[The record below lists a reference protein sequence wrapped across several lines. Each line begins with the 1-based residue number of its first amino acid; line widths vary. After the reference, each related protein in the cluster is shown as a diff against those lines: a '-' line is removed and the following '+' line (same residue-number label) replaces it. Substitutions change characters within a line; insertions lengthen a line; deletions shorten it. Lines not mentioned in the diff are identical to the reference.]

1 MTKPIYNFD
10 DAPIDAAYQFLA
22 GDVQTQ
28 IDKTGDKV
36 KRTFSGVAY
45 HGGQIDDHWYWGNL
59 VFDLDNL
66 DLADGKVPMLVEHD
80 RDQRCGF
87 INSHNIGDAGLSID
101 GTLLSN
107 EHGTTIAND
116 ADEGYPWQMS
126 VCITP
131 NRVETVES
139 GQVTVNGRTFNAPV
153 TIFRQ
158 NTIRE
163 VSFCALGADRHTNA
177 QVFNENKNHNKPKG
191 NDVDLEQAKAKITEL
206 EASLSQKSASEQAA
220 KDELAQ
226 FKQAKRDSD
235 IEALA
240 AKNGAPFSAEKIAK
254 FKAMDEE
261 SFLMFSEMLPA
272 KTEQG
277 KGVPEHLFNEQATHG
292 VTINADGGVDDY
304 ENKFEEWSKA

>member
-28 IDKTGDKV
+28 IETTGDKT

-126 VCITP
+126 VSIKPT
-131 NRVETVES
+131 RVETVES

-177 QVFNENKNHNKPKG
+177 QVFNENQDHNKPKG
-191 NDVDLEQAKAKITEL
+191 YNVDLEQAKAKITEL

-220 KDELAQ
+220 IDELAQ

-240 AKNGAPFSAEKIAK
+240 AKTGQEFSDDKLTNLK
-254 FKAMDEE
+254 NMDEN
-261 SFLMFSEMLPA
+261 SFSMFASMLPA
-272 KTEQG
+272 KAEQG
-277 KGVPEHLFNEQATHG
+277 KGAPEHIFSEQATHG
-292 VTINADGGVDDY
+292 VTVNADGGVDDY
-304 ENKFEEWSKA
+304 ENKFAEWSKA

>member
-1 MTKPIYNFD
+1 MNKFNFD
-10 DAPIDAAYQFLA
+10 DAPNNAYQFLA

-28 IDKTGDKV
+28 IDKTGDKT
-36 KRTFSGVAY
+36 KRTFSGIAY

-66 DLADGKVPMLVEHD
+66 DLANGKVPMLVEHD

-87 INSHNIGDAGLSID
+87 INSHNIGDAGLNIE

-107 EHGTTIAND
+107 EHGATIAND

-126 VCITP
+126 VSITP
-131 NRVETVES
+131 KRVESIES
-139 GQVTVNGRTFNAPV
+139 GTVTVNGREFNAPV

-163 VSFCALGADRHTNA
+163 VSFCALGADRHTSA
-177 QVFNENKNHNKPKG
+177 QIFNENRDHKPKEY
-191 NDVDLEQAKAKITEL
+191 NVDLEKAKATIEEL
-206 EASLSQKSASEQAA
+206 NASLAAKSAELQTAI
-220 KDELAQ
+220 DGLAQ

-240 AKNGAPFSAEKIAK
+240 AKTGHEFSEDKLTALKS
-254 FKAMDEE
+254 MDET
-261 SFLMFSEMLPA
+261 SFSMFASMMPA
-272 KTEQG
+272 KTEQ
-277 KGVPEHLFNEQATHG
+277 KGFQLPQELFNEQATHG
-292 VTINADGGVDDY
+292 VKARDNGETGSF
-304 ENKFEEWSKA
+304 ETKFNEWSEA

>member
-1 MTKPIYNFD
+1 MNKFNFD

-28 IDKTGDKV
+28 IEKTGDKT

-116 ADEGYPWQMS
+116 ADG
-126 VCITP
+126 T
-131 NRVETVES
+131 
-139 GQVTVNGRTFNAPV
+139 
-153 TIFRQ
+153 
-158 NTIRE
+158 
-163 VSFCALGADRHTNA
+163 
-177 QVFNENKNHNKPKG
+177 
-191 NDVDLEQAKAKITEL
+191 
-206 EASLSQKSASEQAA
+206 
-220 KDELAQ
+220 
-226 FKQAKRDSD
+226 
-235 IEALA
+235 
-240 AKNGAPFSAEKIAK
+240 
-254 FKAMDEE
+254 
-261 SFLMFSEMLPA
+261 
-272 KTEQG
+272 
-277 KGVPEHLFNEQATHG
+277 
-292 VTINADGGVDDY
+292 
-304 ENKFEEWSKA
+304 

>member
-126 VCITP
+126 VSIKP
-131 NRVETVES
+131 SRVETVES

-177 QVFNENKNHNKPKG
+177 QVFNENQNHNKPKG
-191 NDVDLEQAKAKITEL
+191 NNVDLEQAKAKITEL

-220 KDELAQ
+220 IDELAQ

-240 AKNGAPFSAEKIAK
+240 AKTGQEFSADKLTTLK
-254 FKAMDEE
+254 TMDEN
-261 SFLMFSEMLPA
+261 SFSMFASMLPA
-272 KTEQG
+272 KAEQG

-292 VTINADGGVDDY
+292 VTVNADGGVDDY
-304 ENKFEEWSKA
+304 ENKFAEWSKA

>member
-10 DAPIDAAYQFLA
+10 DAPNNAYQFLA

-28 IDKTGDKV
+28 IDKTGDKT

-66 DLADGKVPMLVEHD
+66 DLANGKVPMLVEHD

-87 INSHNIGDAGLSID
+87 INSHNIGDAGLNIE

-126 VCITP
+126 VSITP
-131 NRVETVES
+131 KRVESIES
-139 GQVTVNGRTFNAPV
+139 GTVTVNGREFNAPITV
-153 TIFRQ
+153 FRQ

-163 VSFCALGADRHTNA
+163 VSFCALGADRHTSA
-177 QVFNENKNHNKPKG
+177 QVFNENRDHKPKG
-191 NDVDLEQAKAKITEL
+191 NNVELEQAKAKITEL
-206 EASLSQKSASEQAA
+206 EASLSQEKSVSKTAI
-220 KDELAQ
+220 DELAQ
-226 FKQAKRDSD
+226 FKQAKRESD
-235 IEALA
+235 IAALA
-240 AKNGAPFSAEKIAK
+240 AKTSQEFSEDKLAT
-254 FKAMDEE
+254 FKTMDET
-261 SFLMFSEMLPA
+261 SFALITEMMPSKVEPQVNA
-272 KTEQG
+272 
-277 KGVPEHLFNEQATHG
+277 PEHLFSEQATNG
-292 VTINADGGVDDY
+292 VTVDAAVGVDNY
-304 ENKFEEWSKA
+304 ENKFAEWSKA

>member
-1 MTKPIYNFD
+1 MNKFNFD
-10 DAPIDAAYQFLA
+10 DAPNNAYQFLA

-28 IDKTGDKV
+28 IDKTGDKT

-126 VCITP
+126 VSIKPT
-131 NRVETVES
+131 RVETVES

-177 QVFNENKNHNKPKG
+177 QVFNENQGHNKPKG
-191 NDVDLEQAKAKITEL
+191 NNVDLEQAKAKITEL

-240 AKNGAPFSAEKIAK
+240 AKTGQEFSEDKLTTLK
-254 FKAMDEE
+254 TMDEN
-261 SFLMFSEMLPA
+261 SFSMFASMLPA
-272 KTEQG
+272 KAEQG
-277 KGVPEHLFNEQATHG
+277 KGAPEYIFDEQATHG
-292 VTINADGGVDDY
+292 VTVNTDGGVDDY
-304 ENKFEEWSKA
+304 ENKFAEWSKA

>member
-28 IDKTGDKV
+28 IEKTGDKT

-126 VCITP
+126 VSIKP
-131 NRVETVES
+131 SRVETVES

-177 QVFNENKNHNKPKG
+177 QVFNENQGHNKPKG
-191 NDVDLEQAKAKITEL
+191 NNVDLEQAKAKITEL

-220 KDELAQ
+220 IDELAQ
-226 FKQAKRDSD
+226 FKQGKRDSD

-240 AKNGAPFSAEKIAK
+240 AKTGQEFSEDKLTNLK
-254 FKAMDEE
+254 NMDEN
-261 SFLMFSEMLPA
+261 SFSMFASMLPA
-272 KTEQG
+272 KAEQD
-277 KGVPEHLFNEQATHG
+277 KGAPEHIFSEQATHG
-292 VTINADGGVDDY
+292 VTVNADGGVDDY
-304 ENKFEEWSKA
+304 ENKFAEWSKA

>member
-1 MTKPIYNFD
+1 MTKPIYKFD

-28 IDKTGDKV
+28 IDKTGDKI

-177 QVFNENKNHNKPKG
+177 QVFNENQNHTKPKG
-191 NDVDLEQAKAKITEL
+191 NNVDLEQAKAKITEL

-220 KDELAQ
+220 IDELAQ

-240 AKNGAPFSAEKIAK
+240 AKTGQEFSEDKLTTLK
-254 FKAMDEE
+254 TMDEN
-261 SFLMFSEMLPA
+261 SFSMFASMLPA
-272 KTEQG
+272 KAEQG

-304 ENKFEEWSKA
+304 ENKFAEWSKA

>member
-1 MTKPIYNFD
+1 MNKFNFD
-10 DAPIDAAYQFLA
+10 DAPNNAYQFLA

-28 IDKTGDKV
+28 IEKTGDKT
-36 KRTFSGVAY
+36 KRTFSGIAY

-59 VFDLDNL
+59 VFDLDGL
-66 DLADGKVPMLVEHD
+66 DLANGKVPMLVEHD

-87 INSHNIGDAGLSID
+87 INSHNIGDAGLNIE

-126 VCITP
+126 VSIVP
-131 NRVETVES
+131 SRVETVEQ

-163 VSFCALGADRHTNA
+163 VSFCALGADRHTSA
-177 QVFNENKNHNKPKG
+177 QVFNENQDHNKPKG
-191 NDVDLEQAKAKITEL
+191 YNVDLEKAKAKIEEL
-206 EASLSQKSASEQAA
+206 NASLVAKSA
-220 KDELAQ
+220 ELKTAVDGLAE
-226 FKQAKRDSD
+226 FKQAKRDAD

-240 AKNGAPFSAEKIAK
+240 DKTGQEFSADKLTTLK
-254 FKAMDEE
+254 TMDEN
-261 SFLMFSEMLPA
+261 SFSMFASMLPA
-272 KTEQG
+272 KAEPQNL
-277 KGVPEHLFNEQATHG
+277 PEHLFSEQALNG
-292 VTINADGGVDDY
+292 KNDNADSGTDSY
-304 ENKFEEWSKA
+304 ETKFKEWSKA

>member
-28 IDKTGDKV
+28 IEKTGDKT

-126 VCITP
+126 VSIKP
-131 NRVETVES
+131 SRVETVES

-177 QVFNENKNHNKPKG
+177 QVFNENQGHNKPKG
-191 NDVDLEQAKAKITEL
+191 NNVDLEQAKAKITEL

-220 KDELAQ
+220 IDELAQ

-235 IEALA
+235 IETLS
-240 AKNGAPFSAEKIAK
+240 AKTGQEFSEDKLTTLK
-254 FKAMDEE
+254 TMDEN
-261 SFLMFSEMLPA
+261 SFSMFASMLPA
-272 KTEQG
+272 KAEQG
-277 KGVPEHLFNEQATHG
+277 KGAPEHLFNEQATHG
-292 VTINADGGVDDY
+292 VTVNADGGVDDY
-304 ENKFEEWSKA
+304 ENKFAEWSKA

>member
-1 MTKPIYNFD
+1 MKKSIYNFD

-28 IDKTGDKV
+28 IEKTGDKV

-126 VCITP
+126 VSIKP
-131 NRVETVES
+131 SRVETVES

-177 QVFNENKNHNKPKG
+177 QVFNENQGHNKPKG
-191 NDVDLEQAKAKITEL
+191 NNVDLEQAKAKITEL

-240 AKNGAPFSAEKIAK
+240 AKTGQEFSEDKLTTLK
-254 FKAMDEE
+254 TMDEN
-261 SFLMFSEMLPA
+261 SFSMFASMLPA

-292 VTINADGGVDDY
+292 VTVNADGSVDDY
-304 ENKFEEWSKA
+304 ENKFAEWSKA

>member
-1 MTKPIYNFD
+1 MNKFNFD

-28 IDKTGDKV
+28 IEKTGDKT

-126 VCITP
+126 VSIKPT
-131 NRVETVES
+131 RVETVES

-177 QVFNENKNHNKPKG
+177 QVFNENQDHNKPKG
-191 NDVDLEQAKAKITEL
+191 NNVDLEQAKAKITEL

-220 KDELAQ
+220 IDELAQ

-240 AKNGAPFSAEKIAK
+240 VKTGQEFSEDKLTTLK
-254 FKAMDEE
+254 TMDEN
-261 SFLMFSEMLPA
+261 SFSMFASMLPA
-272 KTEQG
+272 KAEQG

-292 VTINADGGVDDY
+292 VKVNADGGVDDY
-304 ENKFEEWSKA
+304 ENKFAEWSKA

>member
-1 MTKPIYNFD
+1 MTKQIYNFD
-10 DAPIDAAYQFLA
+10 DAPVDAAYQFLA

-126 VCITP
+126 VSIKP
-131 NRVETVES
+131 SRVETVES

-177 QVFNENKNHNKPKG
+177 QVFNENQNHNKPKG
-191 NDVDLEQAKAKITEL
+191 NNVDLEQAKAKITEL

-220 KDELAQ
+220 IDELAQ

-240 AKNGAPFSAEKIAK
+240 AKTGQEFSADKLTTLK
-254 FKAMDEE
+254 TMDEN
-261 SFLMFSEMLPA
+261 SFSMFASMLPA
-272 KTEQG
+272 KAEQG

-292 VTINADGGVDDY
+292 VTVNADGGVDDY
-304 ENKFEEWSKA
+304 ENKFAEWSKA

>member
-1 MTKPIYNFD
+1 MNKFNFD
-10 DAPIDAAYQFLA
+10 DAPNNAYQFLA

-28 IDKTGDKV
+28 IEKTGDKT

-59 VFDLDNL
+59 VFDLDGL
-66 DLADGKVPMLVEHD
+66 DLVNGKVPMLVEHD

-87 INSHNIGDAGLSID
+87 INSHNIGDAGLNIE

-126 VCITP
+126 VSIKP
-131 NRVETVES
+131 KRVETVES
-139 GQVTVNGRTFNAPV
+139 GTVTVNGRKFSAPV
-153 TIFRQ
+153 TIFRN

-163 VSFCALGADRHTNA
+163 VSFCALGADRHTSA
-177 QVFNENKNHNKPKG
+177 QIFNENQGHNKPKG

-220 KDELAQ
+220 IDELAQ
-226 FKQAKRDSD
+226 FKQGKRDSD

-240 AKNGAPFSAEKIAK
+240 AKTGQEFSEAK
-254 FKAMDEE
+254 LTTFKAMDET
-261 SFLMFSEMLPA
+261 SFSLIAEMMPSKAEPQSSL
-272 KTEQG
+272 
-277 KGVPEHLFNEQATHG
+277 PEHLFNEQATNG
-292 VTINADGGVDDY
+292 KTVNADGGIDSY
-304 ENKFEEWSKA
+304 ETKFAEWSKA

>member
-28 IDKTGDKV
+28 IEKTGDKT

-126 VCITP
+126 VSIKPT
-131 NRVETVES
+131 RVETVES

-177 QVFNENKNHNKPKG
+177 QVFNENQDHNKPKG
-191 NDVDLEQAKAKITEL
+191 NNVDLEQAKAKITEL

-220 KDELAQ
+220 IDELAQ

-240 AKNGAPFSAEKIAK
+240 VKTGQEFSEDKLTTLK
-254 FKAMDEE
+254 TMDEN
-261 SFLMFSEMLPA
+261 SFSMFASMLPA
-272 KTEQG
+272 KAEQG

-292 VTINADGGVDDY
+292 VKVNADGGVDDY
-304 ENKFEEWSKA
+304 ENKFAEWSKA

>member
-126 VCITP
+126 VSIKPT
-131 NRVETVES
+131 RVETVES

-177 QVFNENKNHNKPKG
+177 QVFNENQDHNKPKG
-191 NDVDLEQAKAKITEL
+191 NNVDLEQAKAKITEL

-220 KDELAQ
+220 IDELAQ

-240 AKNGAPFSAEKIAK
+240 AKTGQDFSEDKLTALKS
-254 FKAMDEE
+254 MDEN
-261 SFLMFSEMLPA
+261 SFSMFASMLPA
-272 KTEQG
+272 KAEQG

-292 VTINADGGVDDY
+292 VTVNADGGVDDY
-304 ENKFEEWSKA
+304 ENKFAEWSKA

>member
-1 MTKPIYNFD
+1 MTKPIYSFD
-10 DAPIDAAYQFLA
+10 DAPVDAAYQFLA

-66 DLADGKVPMLVEHD
+66 DLADGKVPMLIEHD

-126 VCITP
+126 VSIKPT
-131 NRVETVES
+131 RVETVES
-139 GQVTVNGRTFNAPV
+139 GQVTVNGRIFNAPV

-177 QVFNENKNHNKPKG
+177 QVFNENQNHNKPKG
-191 NDVDLEQAKAKITEL
+191 NNVDLEQAKAKITEL

-220 KDELAQ
+220 IDELAQ

-240 AKNGAPFSAEKIAK
+240 AKTGQEFSEDKLTTLK
-254 FKAMDEE
+254 TMDEN
-261 SFLMFSEMLPA
+261 SFSMFASMLPA
-272 KTEQG
+272 KAEQG

-292 VTINADGGVDDY
+292 ATVNADGGVDDY
-304 ENKFEEWSKA
+304 ENKFAEWSKA